1 MEAIAM
7 GSLLEELVR
16 REAAARE
23 RAEAIR
29 EQIEHLGQRPA
40 AEEELL
46 SRLVI
51 TRETVVEIL
60 GQAAGPVEQP
70 PGTVVVDGPD
80 RVEAVEA
87 VEVVEVVVSSS
98 GTSPIGVLTVPR
110 WRVGMGV
117 SVLPRAYQD
126 VLEVLVDA
134 GGAMRAKK
142 IVAAVGLP
150 VQAAKVEGLRSKLKR
165 MVERGRLSEDAPGLF
180 SVTEQVAAQLTR

>member
-87 VEVVEVVVSSS
+87 VEVVVSSS